1 MKDVYGL
8 RMSILILVF
17 GDNNALLL
25 RAVVTEQHTNFTV
38 QVDDADIY
46 KGVALLTAAD
56 SIIIPDPCRQS
67 NSMFKC
73 T

>member
-1 MKDVYGL
+1 MV
-8 RMSILILVF
+8 
-17 GDNNALLL
+17 A
-25 RAVVTEQHTNFTV
+25 EQHTNVTA